1 MKKVIYFIFSISFL
15 ISLVTNAS
23 DFALV
28 NDKDGYVN
36 VRSAPSTTSNIE
48 TTLKNDEIVLCAST
62 DDSPNFCLVNFKDN
76 NVGFIYK
83 SRLNFFKNYK
93 KANLN
98 TYTPKKVI
106 YRSGNISIEITAKRI
121 NKNIKYKA
129 KNNLIFLNDK
139 EVYGVDG
146 SIPNDEFLVL
156 EKISINDS
164 GNITTIL
171 EENLENF
178 VFPYEG
184 LSGKNE
190 MADFNIYILDKKI
203 YILNVF
209 NNGGA
214 GEYSLVFYI
223 ENSILKKKIAWRN
236 TLI

>member
-1 MKKVIYFIFSISFL
+1 MKIMIYFLLSILFL
-15 ISLVTNAS
+15 TPLIANAS
-23 DFALV
+23 NFALV

-36 VRSAPSTTSNIE
+36 VRSSPSITSNIE

-62 DDSPNFCLVNFKDN
+62 DDSPNFCLVNFKND

-93 KANLN
+93 KVSLVS
-98 TYTPKKVI
+98 YTPKKVI
-106 YRSGNISIEITAKRI
+106 YKSGNISIEIIAKI
-121 NKNIKYKA
+121 VNKNIKYKA
-129 KNNLIFLNDK
+129 KNNVIFLNDK

-146 SIPNDEFLVL
+146 NIPNDEFLVL

-164 GNITTIL
+164 GNITTIS
-171 EENLENF
+171 EENLKNF

-190 MADFNIYILDKKI
+190 MADFNIYISDKKI

-223 ENSILKKKIAWRN
+223 ENGILKKKIAWHN